1 MALCWLSGSY
11 KYCIMF
17 KNYFK
22 IAFRNLWRNKGFSA
36 INIFGLA
43 IGLAVC
49 LLITLFVID
58 ELSYD
63 KYNVN
68 ADRIYRV
75 TSDFKVNGSVF
86 LDRESPASMAA
97 TMVKEYPN
105 IEMAA
110 RLKNNGKILVKKD
123 NQTLIEDNSYYADA
137 NLFKVFTLPMI
148 AGDPKTALNEP
159 HSLVI
164 NENIAIKYFNT
175 LDVIGKTIRIDNT
188 TDYKITGV
196 IKNMPAQSHLHF
208 SFIKAISERADRNET
223 QWTSENSMTYLVARK
238 GVSQKE
244 IDADLREA
252 CKKYA
257 EPELKQFI
265 HTTIADLDQKGDHF
279 RFVTIPLTKIHL
291 YSEVT
296 HEREPSGNIQYVYM
310 SIVIAVLILLI
321 ACVNFMNLSTARS
334 AGRSKEVGV
343 RKVLGSNRGSL
354 VYQFLVESIV
364 TSFIALAIAWVIASL
379 LLHYFNQLA
388 GKQIS
393 LNLLAN
399 AWILPALLSATLIIG
414 LIAGAYPAFFM
425 SAFQP
430 IQVLKGKLS
439 AGFKNSFLRNGL
451 VVFQFVTVIVL
462 IVGTLVIY
470 SQLNYI
476 RNKTLGYNR
485 EQVMVLQNI
494 YSLGEH
500 SKSFKENVLKLAG
513 VKSATL
519 SGSLPTTINE
529 DTEVYGKDAS
539 MSSGQSVGLE
549 TWYIDEEYIPT
560 LGMQMAD
567 GRNFLKDR
575 LTDSA
580 AVLINQTAATM
591 LGMRQP
597 LNKFLYRN
605 GHRYEI
611 VGVVKDFNSGSLRN
625 KIAPIIMNLGVDKRA
640 MTIRIETKNIPAL
653 ISQLQALYHGADA
666 NMAGQPFNYS
676 FMDDDFNHLYQSEQ
690 NTGKI
695 FMSFAFF
702 AILIACLGLFGLV
715 TYAAEQRTK
724 EIGIRK
730 VLGATVTNIVTMLS
744 NDFLKLVGI
753 SAIIAFPLAWWAMSR
768 WLQDFAYR
776 TNISWWVFAIAA
788 LLAVVITIST
798 VSFRA
803 IKAALMNPVRSLKT
817 E

>member
-1 MALCWLSGSY
+1 
-11 KYCIMF
+11 MF

-22 IAFRNLWRNKGFSA
+22 MAFRNLWRNKGFSA

-63 KYNVN
+63 KYNIN

-86 LDRESPASMAA
+86 IDRESPAPMAQI
-97 TMVKEYPN
+97 MLKEYPN

-110 RLKNNGKILVKKD
+110 MLKNNGKILVKKD
-123 NQTLIEDNSYYADA
+123 NETLIENNAFFADG

-159 HSLVI
+159 YSLVI
-164 NENIAIKYFNT
+164 SRDIAKKYFNT
-175 LDVIGKTIRIDNT
+175 TDVIGKIMRIDNT

-196 IKNMPAQSHLHF
+196 IENTPVQSHIHF
-208 SFIKAISERADRNET
+208 HFIKAMSERADRNAT
-223 QWTSENSMTYLVARK
+223 QWTSENSMTYLLARK
-238 GVSQKE
+238 GVTQQE
-244 IDADLREA
+244 INKDLREA
-252 CKKYA
+252 TKKYA
-257 EPELKQFI
+257 EPELKGFI
-265 HTTIADLDQKGDHF
+265 HTSVADLEQKGDHY
-279 RFVTIPLTKIHL
+279 RFVAIPVTKIHL
-291 YSEVT
+291 FSEVI
-296 HEREPSGNIQYVYM
+296 HELEPSGNIQYVYM

-354 VYQFLVESIV
+354 ISQFLVESVV
-364 TSFIALAIAWVIASL
+364 TSFIALVIAWIFAAFL
-379 LLHYFNQLA
+379 LDYFNRLA

-399 AWILPALLSATLIIG
+399 TWILPLLLFATLIIG
-414 LIAGAYPAFFM
+414 LLAGAYPAFFM

-439 AGFKNSFLRNGL
+439 AGFKNSLLRNGL

-470 SQLNYI
+470 CQLNYI
-476 RNKTLGYNR
+476 RNKKLGYNR
-485 EQVMVLQNI
+485 EQVMVLHNV
-494 YSLGEH
+494 YSLGTH
-500 SKSFKENVLKLAG
+500 FKSFKEDVLKLAG
-513 VKSATL
+513 VKSATV

-529 DTEVYGKDAS
+529 DTEVYSKDAS

-549 TWYIDEEYIPT
+549 TWYVDEGYIPT
-560 LGMQMAD
+560 LGIQIAG
-567 GRNFLKDR
+567 GRNFSKDR

-580 AVLINQTAATM
+580 AVLVNQTAANL
-591 LGMRQP
+591 LGMREP

-605 GHRYEI
+605 GRRYQI

-625 KIAPIIMNLGVDKRA
+625 KIVPLVMNLGVDKRA
-640 MTIRIETKNIPAL
+640 MAIRIETRNIPAL
-653 ISQLQALYHGADA
+653 ISHVQALYHGADA

-730 VLGATVTNIVTMLS
+730 VLGASITKIVAMLS

-753 SAIIAFPLAWWAMSR
+753 SAMVAFPLAWWAMSR
-768 WLQDFAYR
+768 WLQNFAYR
-776 TNISWWVFAIAA
+776 TDINWWVFAFAGF
-788 LLAVVITIST
+788 LAVVITVAT

-803 IKAALMNPVRSLKT
+803 IKAALMNPVKSLRA

>member
-1 MALCWLSGSY
+1 
-11 KYCIMF
+11 MF

-63 KYNVN
+63 KYNIN

-123 NQTLIEDNSYYADA
+123 NQTLIEDNCYYADA

-164 NENIAIKYFNT
+164 NENIAMKYFNT
-175 LDVIGKTIRIDNT
+175 LDVIGKTMHIDNT
-188 TDYKITGV
+188 ADYKITGV
-196 IKNMPAQSHLHF
+196 IKNMPVQSHLHF

-310 SIVIAVLILLI
+310 SVIIAVLILLI

-343 RKVLGSNRGSL
+343 RKVLGSNRSSL
-354 VYQFLVESIV
+354 INQFLVESVV
-364 TSFIALAIAWVIASL
+364 TSFIALVIAWVIAL
-379 LLHYFNQLA
+379 FLLHYFNQLA

-393 LNLLAN
+393 LNLFAN

-485 EQVMVLQNI
+485 EQVIVLQNI

-500 SKSFKENVLKLAG
+500 SKSFKEDVLRLAG
-513 VKSATL
+513 VKSVTF

-549 TWYIDEEYIPT
+549 TWYIDEDYIPT
-560 LGMQMAD
+560 LGMQMAG
-567 GRNFLKDR
+567 GRNFLKNR
-575 LTDSA
+575 LTDST

-591 LGMRQP
+591 LGMREP

-611 VGVVKDFNSGSLRN
+611 VGVVKDFNAGSLRN
-625 KIAPIIMNLGVDKRA
+625 KIVPIIMNLGMDKRA
-640 MTIRIETKNIPAL
+640 MAMRIETKNIPAL
-653 ISQLQALYHGADA
+653 ISQLQALYRGADA
-666 NMAGQPFNYS
+666 NMAGQPFTYS
-676 FMDDDFNHLYQSEQ
+676 FMADDFNHLYQSEQ

-730 VLGATVTNIVTMLS
+730 VLGATVTNIVAMLS
-744 NDFLKLVGI
+744 NDFLKLVAI
-753 SAIIAFPLAWWAMSR
+753 SAIIAFPLAWWTMSR

-776 TNISWWVFAIAA
+776 TNISWWVFAIAG

>member
-1 MALCWLSGSY
+1 
-11 KYCIMF
+11 MF

-86 LDRESPASMAA
+86 LDRESPTSMAA
-97 TMVKEYPN
+97 TMVREYPN

-110 RLKNNGKILVKKD
+110 RLKNDGKILVKKD
-123 NQTLIEDNSYYADA
+123 DQTLIEDNCYYADA

-164 NENIAIKYFNT
+164 SENIAMKYFNT
-175 LDVIGKTIRIDNT
+175 LDVIGKTMRMDNT

-196 IKNMPAQSHLHF
+196 IKNTPVQSHIHF
-208 SFIKAISERADRNET
+208 SFIKAISERADRNQS
-223 QWTSENSMTYLVARK
+223 QWTSENSMTYLVPRK

-244 IDADLREA
+244 IDDDLREA

-265 HTTIADLDQKGDHF
+265 HTTIADLDQKGDHY

-321 ACVNFMNLSTARS
+321 ACINFMNLSTARS

-354 VYQFLVESIV
+354 INQFLVESIV
-364 TSFIALAIAWVIASL
+364 TSFIALIIAWGIASL

-393 LNLLAN
+393 LNLFAN
-399 AWILPALLSATLIIG
+399 VWILPALLSATLIIG

-470 SQLNYI
+470 SQLTYI

-500 SKSFKENVLKLAG
+500 SKSFKEDVLKLAG
-513 VKSATL
+513 VKSVTL

-549 TWYIDEEYIPT
+549 TWYIDEDYIPT
-560 LGMQMAD
+560 LSMQMAG
-567 GRNFLKDR
+567 GRNFAKDR

-580 AVLINQTAATM
+580 AVLINQTAASM
-591 LGMRQP
+591 LGMREP

-605 GHRYEI
+605 GRHYQI

-625 KIAPIIMNLGVDKRA
+625 KIAPLVMNLGVDKRA
-640 MTIRIETKNIPAL
+640 MAIRIETKNIPVL
-653 ISQLQALYHGADA
+653 ISQIQALYRGADA
-666 NMAGQPFNYS
+666 NMAGQPFTYS

-715 TYAAEQRTK
+715 TYAAEQRIK

-730 VLGATVTNIVTMLS
+730 VLGASVTNIVAMLS

-753 SAIIAFPLAWWAMSR
+753 SAIIAFPVAWWAMSR

-776 TNISWWVFAIAA
+776 TNIGWWVFAIAG
-788 LLAVVITIST
+788 LLAVVITITT

-803 IKAALMNPVRSLKT
+803 IKAALMNPVKSLKT

>member
-1 MALCWLSGSY
+1 
-11 KYCIMF
+11 MF

-22 IAFRNLWRNKGFSA
+22 ITFRNLWRNKGFSA

-97 TMVKEYPN
+97 TMVREYPN

-110 RLKNNGKILVKKD
+110 RLKNDGKILVKKGE
-123 NQTLIEDNSYYADA
+123 QTLIEDNCYYADA

-164 NENIAIKYFNT
+164 SENIAIKYFNT
-175 LDVIGKTIRIDNT
+175 LDVIGKTMRMDNT

-196 IKNMPAQSHLHF
+196 IKNTPVQSHIHF
-208 SFIKAISERADRNET
+208 SFIKAISERADRNQT

-244 IDADLREA
+244 IDDDLREA

-265 HTTIADLDQKGDHF
+265 HTTIADLDQKGDHY
-279 RFVTIPLTKIHL
+279 RFVTIPITKIHL

-354 VYQFLVESIV
+354 INQFLVESIV
-364 TSFIALAIAWVIASL
+364 TSSIALIIAWGIASL

-393 LNLLAN
+393 LNLFAN
-399 AWILPALLSATLIIG
+399 VWILPALLSATLIIG

-470 SQLNYI
+470 SQLTYI

-500 SKSFKENVLKLAG
+500 SKSFKEDVLKLAG
-513 VKSATL
+513 VKSVTL

-549 TWYIDEEYIPT
+549 TWYIDEDYIPT
-560 LGMQMAD
+560 LGMQMAG
-567 GRNFLKDR
+567 GRNFAKDR

-580 AVLINQTAATM
+580 ALLINQTAASM
-591 LGMRQP
+591 LGMREP

-605 GHRYEI
+605 GRHYQI

-625 KIAPIIMNLGVDKRA
+625 KIAPLVMNLGVDKRA
-640 MTIRIETKNIPAL
+640 MAIRIETKNIPVL
-653 ISQLQALYHGADA
+653 ISQIQALYRGADA
-666 NMAGQPFNYS
+666 NMAGQPFTYS

-730 VLGATVTNIVTMLS
+730 VLGASVINIVAMLS

-753 SAIIAFPLAWWAMSR
+753 SAIIAFPVAWWAMSR

-776 TNISWWVFAIAA
+776 TNIGWWVFAIAG
-788 LLAVVITIST
+788 LLAVVITITT

-803 IKAALMNPVRSLKT
+803 IKAALMNPVKSLKT

>member
-1 MALCWLSGSY
+1 
-11 KYCIMF
+11 MF

-22 IAFRNLWRNKGFSA
+22 IAFRNLWRSKGFSA

-49 LLITLFVID
+49 LLITLFVVD

-86 LDRESPASMAA
+86 IDRESPMPMAA

-105 IEMAA
+105 IEVAA
-110 RLKNNGKILVKKD
+110 RLRNNGKILVKKD
-123 NQTLIEDNSYYADA
+123 NETLIEDNAFYADG

-159 HSLVI
+159 HSLVVS
-164 NENIAIKYFNT
+164 EDIAKKYFNT
-175 LDVIGKTIRIDNT
+175 LDVIGRTLHLDNT
-188 TDYKITGV
+188 ADYKITGV
-196 IKNMPAQSHLHF
+196 IKNTPAQSHIHF
-208 SFIKAISERADRNET
+208 HFIKAMSERADRNST
-223 QWTSENSMTYLVARK
+223 QWTSENAMTYLLARK
-238 GVSQKE
+238 GVTQRE
-244 IDADLREA
+244 IDKDLREA
-252 CKKYA
+252 TKKYA

-279 RFVTIPLTKIHL
+279 RFVTIPITKIHL
-291 YSEVT
+291 FSEVT
-296 HEREPSGNIQYVYM
+296 HELEPSGNIQYVYM

-354 VYQFLVESIV
+354 ISQFLVESVV
-364 TSFIALAIAWVIASL
+364 TSFIALVIAWLLGLL

-399 AWILPALLSATLIIG
+399 VWILPSLLLTTLVIG
-414 LIAGAYPAFFM
+414 LLAGIYPAFFM

-476 RNKTLGYNR
+476 RNKKLGYNR

-500 SKSFKENVLKLAG
+500 SKSFKQDLLKFAG
-513 VKSATL
+513 VKSVTVA
-519 SGSLPTTINE
+519 GSLPTTINE

-549 TWYIDEEYIPT
+549 TWYVDEDYIPT
-560 LGMQMAD
+560 LGIQVAD
-567 GRNFLKDR
+567 GRNFSKDR

-580 AVLINQTAATM
+580 AVIINQAAAGL
-591 LGMRQP
+591 LGMREP

-605 GHRYEI
+605 GHRYQI

-625 KIAPIIMNLGVDKRA
+625 KISPLVMNLGVDKRA
-640 MTIRIETKNIPAL
+640 MAIRIQTKNIPAL
-653 ISQLQALYHGADA
+653 IAQVQALYHSADA
-666 NMAGQPFNYS
+666 NMAGQPFTYS

-730 VLGATVTNIVTMLS
+730 VLGASVTNIVAMLS
-744 NDFLKLVGI
+744 NDFLKLVGV
-753 SAIIAFPLAWWAMSR
+753 SAVIAFPLAWWAMSK
-768 WLQDFAYR
+768 WLQGFAYR
-776 TNISWWVFAIAA
+776 TNISWWVFTVAA

-803 IKAALMNPVRSLKT
+803 IKAALMNPVRSLKN

>member
-1 MALCWLSGSY
+1 
-11 KYCIMF
+11 MF

-63 KYNVN
+63 KYNIN

-86 LDRESPASMAA
+86 LDRESPAPMAEI
-97 TMVKEYPN
+97 MVKEYPN

-123 NQTLIEDNSYYADA
+123 NETLIEDNAFYADA

-164 NENIAIKYFNT
+164 SEDIAKKYFNS
-175 LDVIGKTIRIDNT
+175 LDVIGKTLHIDNT

-196 IKNMPAQSHLHF
+196 IKNTPAQSHIHF
-208 SFIKAISERADRNET
+208 HFIKAMSERADRNST
-223 QWTSENSMTYLVARK
+223 QWTSENCMTYLVPRK
-238 GVSQKE
+238 GVTQKE
-244 IDADLREA
+244 VDGYLREA
-252 CKKYA
+252 TKKYA

-279 RFVTIPLTKIHL
+279 RFVAIPITKIHL
-291 YSEVT
+291 FSEVT
-296 HEREPSGNIQYVYM
+296 HELEPSGNIQYVYM

-334 AGRSKEVGV
+334 AGRSREVGV

-354 VYQFLVESIV
+354 IYQFLVESVV
-364 TSFIALAIAWVIASL
+364 TSFIALVIAWLLGLL

-393 LNLLAN
+393 LNLFADV
-399 AWILPALLSATLIIG
+399 WILPALLFTTLFIG
-414 LIAGAYPAFFM
+414 LMAGVYPAFFM

-439 AGFKNSFLRNGL
+439 AGFKNSILRNGL

-470 SQLNYI
+470 NQLNYI
-476 RNKTLGYNR
+476 RNKKLGYNR

-494 YSLGEH
+494 YSLGNH
-500 SKSFKENVLKLAG
+500 SKSFKDDVLKLAG
-513 VKSATL
+513 VKSATV

-549 TWYIDEEYIPT
+549 TWYVDEDYIPT
-560 LGMQMAD
+560 LGMQMAA
-567 GRNFLKDR
+567 GRNFSKDR
-575 LTDSA
+575 LTDSTS
-580 AVLINQTAATM
+580 VIINQTAASL
-591 LGMRQP
+591 LGMREP

-605 GHRYEI
+605 GKRYQI
-611 VGVVKDFNSGSLRN
+611 VGVVQDFNSGSLRN
-625 KIAPIIMNLGVDKRA
+625 KIVPLVMNLGVDKRA
-640 MTIRIETKNIPAL
+640 MAFRIETRNIPAL
-653 ISQLQALYHGADA
+653 ISRIQALYHSADA
-666 NMAGQPFNYS
+666 NMAGQPFTYS

-730 VLGATVTNIVTMLS
+730 VLGASVTNIVAMLS
-744 NDFLKLVGI
+744 NDFLKLVGV
-753 SAIIAFPLAWWAMSR
+753 SAIIAFPVAWWAMSR
-768 WLQDFAYR
+768 WLQGFAYR
-776 TNISWWVFAIAA
+776 TDISWWVFAIAA
-788 LLAVVITIST
+788 LLAVVITITT

-803 IKAALMNPVRSLKT
+803 IKAALMNPVRSLKN

>member
-279 RFVTIPLTKIHL
+279 RFVTIPLTKINL

>member
-1 MALCWLSGSY
+1 
-11 KYCIMF
+11 MF
-17 KNYFK
+17 KNNFK
-22 IAFRNLWRNKGFSA
+22 IAFRNLWRNKSFSA

-49 LLITLFVID
+49 LLITLFVVD

-63 KYNVN
+63 KYNLN

-75 TSDFKVNGSVF
+75 NADFKVNGSLF
-86 LDRESPASMAA
+86 YDRTSPAPMAA
-97 TMVKEYPN
+97 IMVKEYPN
-105 IEMAA
+105 IERAA
-110 RLKNNGKILVKKD
+110 RIKDNGKTLVKKGE
-123 NQTLIEDNSYYADA
+123 QTITEDNSFFADA

-148 AGDPKTALNEP
+148 AGDPGTALNEP

-164 NENIAIKYFNT
+164 SERIAKKYFNT
-175 LDVIGKTIRIDNT
+175 TDVIGKTMRLDNT

-196 IKNMPAQSHLHF
+196 IKNTPAQSHIHF
-208 SFIKAISERADRNET
+208 SFIKAMAERTDRNNT
-223 QWTSENSMTYLVARK
+223 QWTSENYTTYLLARN
-238 GVSQKE
+238 GTTQN
-244 IDADLREA
+244 DLNNYLKEA

-265 HTTIADLDQKGDHF
+265 HTSIADLDQKGDHF
-279 RFVTIPLTKIHL
+279 RFVTIPVTRIHL
-291 YSEVT
+291 YSDVA
-296 HEREPSGNIQYVYM
+296 RELEPTGSIQYVYM

-334 AGRSKEVGV
+334 AGRSKEVGI

-354 VYQFLVESIV
+354 INQFLVESII
-364 TSFIALAIAWVIASL
+364 TSFIALIIAWFIALL

-388 GKQIS
+388 AKQIS
-393 LNLLAN
+393 LNLFAEP
-399 AWILPALLSATLIIG
+399 WILPALLFATLIIG
-414 LIAGAYPAFFM
+414 LMAGAYPAFFM

-430 IQVLKGKLS
+430 VQVLKGKLAS
-439 AGFKNSFLRNGL
+439 GFKNSFLRNGL

-476 RNKTLGYNR
+476 RNKKLGYNR
-485 EQVMVLQNI
+485 EQVFVLQNI
-494 YSLGEH
+494 YSLGTH
-500 SKSFKENVLKLAG
+500 SKSFKQDVLKLAG
-513 VKSATL
+513 VKSVTM
-519 SGSLPTTINE
+519 SGYLPTSIND

-539 MSSGQSVGLE
+539 MSPGQATALS
-549 TWYIDEEYIPT
+549 TWDVDEDYIPT
-560 LGMQMAD
+560 LGMQMAA
-567 GRNFLKDR
+567 GRNFSR
-575 LTDSA
+575 EMLTDSTA
-580 AVLINQTAATM
+580 IIINETAVGM
-591 LGMRQP
+591 LGLKSP
-597 LNKFLYRN
+597 LNKVLYQG
-605 GHRYEI
+605 GHRFNI
-611 VGVVKDFNSGSLRN
+611 VGVVKDFNAGSLRT
-625 KIAPIIMNLGVDKRA
+625 KIAPLVMRLGEDKGA
-640 MTIRIETKNIPAL
+640 MAFRIETKNIPAL
-653 ISQLQALYHGADA
+653 IAQVEALYRGADA
-666 NMAGQPFNYS
+666 NMQTQPFTYS

-730 VLGATVTNIVTMLS
+730 VLGASVVNIVSMLS

-753 SAIIAFPLAWWAMSR
+753 SAIIAFPVAWWAMSR

-776 TNISWWVFAIAA
+776 TSISWWVFAIAG
-788 LLAVVITIST
+788 LLAVVITITT

-803 IKAALMNPVRSLKT
+803 IKAALMNPVKSLKT